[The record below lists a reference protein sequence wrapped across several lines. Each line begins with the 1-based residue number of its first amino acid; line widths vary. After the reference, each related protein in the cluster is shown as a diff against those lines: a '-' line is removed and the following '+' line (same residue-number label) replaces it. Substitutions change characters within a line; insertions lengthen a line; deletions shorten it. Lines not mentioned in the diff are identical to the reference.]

1 MCSTAFT
8 TKRSNLRMHS
18 MMLVGAFLVLFI
30 VISPL
35 SYLSSKQSSGALR
48 PLPAIWRA
56 PDRRRRVTR
65 ITLDVRASGCVG
77 VSGGNYARK

>member
-8 TKRSNLRMHS
+8 TKRSNLRIHS

-35 SYLSSKQSSGALR
+35 NKALALFVPYQLSGVHLIGDDGLRGSHWMYAPPGAL
-48 PLPAIWRA
+48 A
-56 PDRRRRVTR
+56 
-65 ITLDVRASGCVG
+65 
-77 VSGGNYARK
+77 

>member
-1 MCSTAFT
+1 MLDCFHYEAVESTHPFDDAGG
-8 TKRSNLRMHS
+8 R
-18 MMLVGAFLVLFI
+18 
-30 VISPL
+30 L
-35 SYLSSKQSSGALR
+35 SCPVHCYLSSKQSSGALR